1 MNVNNSKLYESI
13 CKANINESI
22 YIATEMILLDHEGSY
37 IAIQNILISIC
48 SHIGSFVSL
57 YEIRLWIDIL
67 SSVSELIEDDKIAIK
82 DIYILITKMCILC
95 DIYIKNPKI
104 KTGTLCIKQLRE
116 KMIDIFS
123 IDNFKLTSS
132 GTSKF
137 EGILPPADSQS
148 YNLALQIIT
157 GYVYSLNVID
167 NKSLDDA
174 DFLFDIANKFR
185 HSIDYIIRKKY
196 TFETKFYESDN
207 DAIWFIWGIMSL
219 LYDDPIMDMIY
230 QLFNFQ
236 YTKTVKKYRVGLLWG
251 VALVMVYLKKKDIAR
266 NWDKNEITV
275 IMKIDE
281 IALALYKD
289 IKKELVS
296 KNECIQ
302 PQKISVHTGLEYIQ
316 KFRPTTPGQYNNR
329 SDVGNECQIDSDNTR
344 LIRSIKCKM
353 K

>member
-1 MNVNNSKLYESI
+1 
-13 CKANINESI
+13 
-22 YIATEMILLDHEGSY
+22 
-37 IAIQNILISIC
+37 
-48 SHIGSFVSL
+48 
-57 YEIRLWIDIL
+57 
-67 SSVSELIEDDKIAIK
+67 
-82 DIYILITKMCILC
+82 MCIMC

-116 KMIDIFS
+116 KMIDLFTV
-123 IDNFKLTSS
+123 DDFKLTSS

-137 EGILPPADSQS
+137 DGVLPPADSQS

-167 NKSLDDA
+167 KKSIDEA
-174 DFLFDIANKFR
+174 DFLFDMANKFR

-207 DAIWFIWGIMSL
+207 DAIWFIWGIISL
-219 LYDDPIMDMIY
+219 LFDDPIMDMIF

-236 YTKTVKKYRVGLLWG
+236 YTKTMKKHRVGLLWG

-266 NWDKNEITV
+266 NWDKNEISV

-281 IALALYKD
+281 ISLMLYKD
-289 IKKELVS
+289 IKKELMS
-296 KNECIQ
+296 KNESIQ
-302 PQKISVHTGLEYIQ
+302 PPKEPVPSGLEYIQ
-316 KFRPTTPGQYNNR
+316 KFRPTISGIYDNR
-329 SDVGNECQIDSDNTR
+329 SISNECQSDSDNAMM
-344 LIRSIKCKM
+344 IRSIKCKM